1 MTLSLNKFLFSIS
14 FALDL
19 AESEIKCTSLKHSKR
34 VAYICLQMADIMGL
48 SDEEKFDLCSYSL
61 LHDNGLIE
69 SFCNFTSEYKVNNVE
84 EYFDMVNFAEHC
96 TIGENNIKDFPFLTS
111 QKNIILYH
119 HENFDGSGLFG
130 KKESEIP
137 IFAQLI
143 SFADTLDTNFD
154 LSNICYDKK
163 ELILN
168 FVKENEKKLFSKKIV
183 DAYTILSESFL
194 FWGDLEYF
202 DEVNPLEKILPN
214 FTIEVPLES
223 FLSITKIFSKIID
236 GKSKFTAKHSVD
248 LEEKSLKLVEYFNL
262 DDETKLKIQIASN
275 LHDIGKLGTPNAILD
290 KEGSLTNQE
299 LFEIKKHAYLTHTIL
314 SKIDNFSEITKW
326 ASSHHEK
333 LDGSGYPFGLTSN
346 ELGLE
351 ERIVSCLDFYQA
363 LVEDRPY
370 RKSMTHKE
378 AVLILKK
385 NLSDYEIDK
394 NIVNAIDIVFDEK

>member
-19 AESEIKCTSLKHSKR
+19 AESEIKCTSSKHSKR
-34 VAYICLQMADIMGL
+34 VAYICLKMAEIIGL
-48 SDEEKFDLCSYSL
+48 SDKEKFDLCSYSL

-69 SFCNFTSEYKVNNVE
+69 SFCNFTSEYKSNRSQD
-84 EYFDMVNFAEHC
+84 YFELINFAEHC
-96 TIGENNIKDFPFLTS
+96 VIGENNTKEFPFLTK
-111 QKNIILYH
+111 QENVILYH

-130 KKESEIP
+130 KKADEIP
-137 IFAQLI
+137 LFAQLI

-154 LSNICYDKK
+154 LLKICFDKK

-168 FVKENEKKLFSKKIV
+168 YVIQNENILFSKEIV
-183 DAYTILSESFL
+183 ETFKILSESFL

-214 FTIEVPLES
+214 FSIEVSLEK

-248 LEEKSLKLVEYFNL
+248 LEKKSLKLVEYFNL
-262 DDETKLKIQIASN
+262 DEETKLKIQIASN

-299 LFEIKKHAYLTHTIL
+299 LFEIKKHAYLTHSIL
-314 SKIDNFSEITKW
+314 DKLENFNDITKW
-326 ASSHHEK
+326 ASAHHEK
-333 LDGSGYPFGLTSN
+333 HDGTGYPFGLTSD

-370 RKSMTHKE
+370 RKSMSHEE
-378 AVLILKK
+378 AIIILRK
-385 NLSDYEIDK
+385 NLSNYEIDIK
-394 NIVNAIDIVFDEK
+394 IVDAIEIVFK

>member
-19 AESEIKCTSLKHSKR
+19 AESEIKCTSSKHSKR
-34 VAYICLQMADIMGL
+34 VAYICLKIADIIGL
-48 SDEEKFDLCSYSL
+48 SNEEKFDLCSYAL

-69 SFCNFTSEYKVNNVE
+69 SYCNFTNQDKENNLKD
-84 EYFDMVNFAEHC
+84 YFEVINFSDHC
-96 TIGENNIKDFPFLTS
+96 VIGENNIQEFPFLTK

-130 KKESEIP
+130 KKASEIP
-137 IFAQLI
+137 TFSQLI
-143 SFADTLDTNFD
+143 SFADILDTNFD
-154 LSNICYDKK
+154 LFSISNEKK
-163 ELILN
+163 EDIDK
-168 FVKENEKKLFSKKIV
+168 FVIENENKLFSKDV
-183 DAYTILSESFL
+183 VTAYKELSNSFL

-202 DEVNPLEKILPN
+202 DEINPLEKILPD
-214 FTIEVPLES
+214 FSIEVSLKK

-248 LEEKSLKLVEYFNL
+248 LEQKSLKLVEYFGL
-262 DDETKLKIQIASN
+262 DEETKLKIQIASN
-275 LHDIGKLGTPNAILD
+275 LHDIGKLGTPNSILD
-290 KEGSLTNQE
+290 KEGSLTSNE

-314 SKIDNFSEITKW
+314 SKIDNFSDITKW

-333 LDGSGYPFGLTSN
+333 LDGTGYPFGLTSN

-370 RKSMTHKE
+370 RKSMSHFE
-378 AVLILKK
+378 AMILLRK
-385 NLSDYEIDK
+385 NLSNFDIDVEI
-394 NIVNAIDIVFDEK
+394 INAIDTVFK

>member
-19 AESEIKCTSLKHSKR
+19 AESEIKCTSSKHSKR
-34 VAYICLQMADIMGL
+34 VAYICLKIADIIGL
-48 SDEEKFDLCSYSL
+48 SNEEKFDLCSYAL

-69 SFCNFTSEYKVNNVE
+69 SYCNFTNQDKEHKLKD
-84 EYFDMVNFAEHC
+84 YFEIINFSDHC
-96 TIGENNIKDFPFLTS
+96 VIGENNIQEFPFLTK

-130 KKESEIP
+130 KKANEIP
-137 IFAQLI
+137 VFSQLI
-143 SFADTLDTNFD
+143 SFADILDTNFD
-154 LSNICYDKK
+154 LFSISNEKK
-163 ELILN
+163 EDIDK
-168 FVKENEKKLFSKKIV
+168 FVIENEDKLFSKDIV
-183 DAYTILSESFL
+183 TAYKELSNSFL

-202 DEVNPLEKILPN
+202 DEINPLEKILPD
-214 FTIEVPLES
+214 FSIEVSLKR

-248 LEEKSLKLVEYFNL
+248 LEQKSLKLVEYFGL
-262 DDETKLKIQIASN
+262 DEETKLKIQIASN
-275 LHDIGKLGTPNAILD
+275 LHDIGKLGTPNSILD
-290 KEGSLTNQE
+290 KEDSLTSNE

-314 SKIDNFSEITKW
+314 SKIDNFSDITKW
-326 ASSHHEK
+326 ASSHHER
-333 LDGSGYPFGLTSN
+333 LDGTGYPFGLTSN

-370 RKSMTHKE
+370 RKSMSHFE
-378 AVLILKK
+378 AMNLLRK
-385 NLSDYEIDK
+385 NLSNFDIDLK
-394 NIVNAIDIVFDEK
+394 IINAIDVVFK

>member
-19 AESEIKCTSLKHSKR
+19 AESEIKCTSSRHSKR
-34 VAYICLQMADIMGL
+34 VAYICLKISDILGL
-48 SDEEKFDLCSYSL
+48 SNEEKFDLCSYSL

-69 SFCNFTSEYKVNNVE
+69 SYCNFTMKEENNKFE
-84 EYFDMVNFAEHC
+84 DYFELVNFSEHC
-96 TIGENNIKDFPFLTS
+96 LIGENNIKEFPFLSS

-130 KKESEIP
+130 KKNDEIP

-154 LSNICYDKK
+154 LTKICYEKK
-163 ELILN
+163 EQIN
-168 FVKENEKKLFSKKIV
+168 DFVEENKGKLFSKDIV
-183 DAYTILSESFL
+183 DAYQKIADSFL

-202 DEVNPLEKILPN
+202 DETNPLEKILPD
-214 FTIEVPLES
+214 FSIDVSLES

-248 LEEKSLKLVEYFNL
+248 LEEKSLKLVEYFGF
-262 DDETKLKIQIASN
+262 DEETKLKIQIASN
-275 LHDIGKLGTPNAILD
+275 LHDIGKLGTPNSILD
-290 KEGSLTNQE
+290 KEGTLTQKE
-299 LFEIKKHAYLTHTIL
+299 LFEVKKHAYLTHTIL
-314 SKIDNFSEITKW
+314 SKIDNFSDITKW
-326 ASSHHEK
+326 ASSHHER
-333 LDGSGYPFGLTSN
+333 LDGSGYPFGLTQN
-346 ELGLE
+346 ELGFE

-370 RKSMTHKE
+370 RKSMEHDE
-378 AVLILKK
+378 AMILLRK
-385 NLSDYEIDK
+385 NLSNFDIDVEIVD
-394 NIVNAIDIVFDEK
+394 AIDVVFR

>member
-1 MTLSLNKFLFSIS
+1 MNINQI
-14 FALDL
+14 
-19 AESEIKCTSLKHSKR
+19 EVE
-34 VAYICLQMADIMGL
+34 
-48 SDEEKFDLCSYSL
+48 
-61 LHDNGLIE
+61 LI
-69 SFCNFTSEYKVNNVE
+69 
-84 EYFDMVNFAEHC
+84 NFAEHC
-96 TIGENNIKDFPFLTS
+96 VIGENNTKEFPFLTK
-111 QKNIILYH
+111 QENVILYH

-130 KKESEIP
+130 KKADEIP
-137 IFAQLI
+137 LFAQLI

-154 LSNICYDKK
+154 LLKISFDKK

-168 FVKENEKKLFSKKIV
+168 YVIENENILFSKKIV
-183 DAYTILSESFL
+183 ETFKILSESFL

-214 FTIEVPLES
+214 FSIEVSLEK

-262 DDETKLKIQIASN
+262 DEETKLKIQIASN

-299 LFEIKKHAYLTHTIL
+299 LFEIKKHAYLTHSIL
-314 SKIDNFSEITKW
+314 SKLENFNDITKW
-326 ASSHHEK
+326 ASAHHEK

-370 RKSMTHKE
+370 RNSMSHND
-378 AVLILKK
+378 AISILRK
-385 NLSDYEIDK
+385 NLSDYKIDID
-394 NIVNAIDIVFDEK
+394 IVNAIDIVFND

>member
-19 AESEIKCTSLKHSKR
+19 AESEIKCTSSKHSKR
-34 VAYICLQMADIMGL
+34 VAYICLKMAEIIGL
-48 SDEEKFDLCSYSL
+48 SDKEKFDLCSYSL

-69 SFCNFTSEYKVNNVE
+69 SFCNFTSEYKSNRSE
-84 EYFDMVNFAEHC
+84 EYFELINFAEHC
-96 TIGENNIKDFPFLTS
+96 VIGENNTKEFPFLTK
-111 QKNIILYH
+111 QKNVILYH

-130 KKESEIP
+130 KKADEIP
-137 IFAQLI
+137 LFAQLI

-154 LSNICYDKK
+154 LLKICFDKK

-168 FVKENEKKLFSKKIV
+168 YVIQNENILFSKEIV
-183 DAYTILSESFL
+183 ETFKILSESFL

-214 FTIEVPLES
+214 FSIEVSLEK

-248 LEEKSLKLVEYFNL
+248 LEKKSLKLVEYFNL
-262 DDETKLKIQIASN
+262 DEETKLKIQIASN

-299 LFEIKKHAYLTHTIL
+299 LFEIKKHAYLTHSIL
-314 SKIDNFSEITKW
+314 DKLENFNDITKW
-326 ASSHHEK
+326 ASAHHEK
-333 LDGSGYPFGLTSN
+333 YDGTGYPFGLTSD

-370 RKSMTHKE
+370 RKSMSHEE
-378 AVLILKK
+378 AIIILRK
-385 NLSDYEIDK
+385 NLSNYEIDIK
-394 NIVNAIDIVFDEK
+394 IVDAIEIVFK

>member
-19 AESEIKCTSLKHSKR
+19 AESEIKCTSSKHSKR
-34 VAYICLQMADIMGL
+34 VAYICLKIADIIGL
-48 SDEEKFDLCSYSL
+48 SNEEKFDLCSYAL

-69 SFCNFTSEYKVNNVE
+69 SYCNFTNQDKEHKFKD
-84 EYFDMVNFAEHC
+84 YFEIINFSDHC
-96 TIGENNIKDFPFLTS
+96 VIGENNIQEFPFLTK

-130 KKESEIP
+130 KKANEIP
-137 IFAQLI
+137 VFSQLI
-143 SFADTLDTNFD
+143 SFGDILDTNFD
-154 LSNICYDKK
+154 LFSISNEKK
-163 ELILN
+163 EDIDK
-168 FVKENEKKLFSKKIV
+168 FVIENEDKLFSKDIV
-183 DAYTILSESFL
+183 TAYKELSNSFL

-202 DEVNPLEKILPN
+202 DEINPLEKILPD
-214 FTIEVPLES
+214 FSIEVSLKK

-248 LEEKSLKLVEYFNL
+248 LEQKSLKLVEYFGL
-262 DDETKLKIQIASN
+262 DEETKLKIQIASN
-275 LHDIGKLGTPNAILD
+275 LHDIGKLGTPNSILD
-290 KEGSLTNQE
+290 KEDSLTSNE

-314 SKIDNFSEITKW
+314 SKIDNFSDITKW
-326 ASSHHEK
+326 ASSHHER
-333 LDGSGYPFGLTSN
+333 LDGTGYPFGLTSN

-370 RKSMTHKE
+370 RKSMSHFE
-378 AVLILKK
+378 AMSLLRK
-385 NLSDYEIDK
+385 NLSNFDIDLK
-394 NIVNAIDIVFDEK
+394 IINAIDIVFK

>member
-19 AESEIKCTSLKHSKR
+19 AESEIKCTSSKHSKR
-34 VAYICLQMADIMGL
+34 VAYICLKIADIIGL
-48 SDEEKFDLCSYSL
+48 SNEEKFDLCSYAL

-69 SFCNFTSEYKVNNVE
+69 SYCNFTNQDKENNLKD
-84 EYFDMVNFAEHC
+84 YFEVINFSDHC
-96 TIGENNIKDFPFLTS
+96 VIGENNIQEFPFLTK

-130 KKESEIP
+130 KKASEIP
-137 IFAQLI
+137 IFSQLI
-143 SFADTLDTNFD
+143 SFADILDTNFD
-154 LSNICYDKK
+154 LFSISNEKK
-163 ELILN
+163 EDIDK
-168 FVKENEKKLFSKKIV
+168 FVIENENKLFSKDV
-183 DAYTILSESFL
+183 VTAYKELSNSFL

-202 DEVNPLEKILPN
+202 DEINPLEKILPD
-214 FTIEVPLES
+214 FSIEVSLKK

-248 LEEKSLKLVEYFNL
+248 LEQKSLKLVEYFGL
-262 DDETKLKIQIASN
+262 DEETKLKIQIASN
-275 LHDIGKLGTPNAILD
+275 LHDIGKLGTPNSILD
-290 KEGSLTNQE
+290 KEGSLTSNE

-314 SKIDNFSEITKW
+314 SKIDNFSDITKW

-333 LDGSGYPFGLTSN
+333 LDGTGYPFGLTSN

-370 RKSMTHKE
+370 RKSMSHFE
-378 AVLILKK
+378 AMILLRK
-385 NLSDYEIDK
+385 NLSNFDIDVEI
-394 NIVNAIDIVFDEK
+394 INAIDTVFK

>member
-19 AESEIKCTSLKHSKR
+19 AESEIKCTSSKHSKR
-34 VAYICLQMADIMGL
+34 VAYICLKIADIIGL
-48 SDEEKFDLCSYSL
+48 SNEEKFDLCSYAL

-69 SFCNFTSEYKVNNVE
+69 SYCNFTNQDKENNLKD
-84 EYFDMVNFAEHC
+84 YFEVINFSDHC
-96 TIGENNIKDFPFLTS
+96 VIGENNIQEFPFLTK
-111 QKNIILYH
+111 QQNIILYH

-130 KKESEIP
+130 KKASEIP
-137 IFAQLI
+137 VFSQLI
-143 SFADTLDTNFD
+143 SFADILDTNFD
-154 LSNICYDKK
+154 LFSISNEKK
-163 ELILN
+163 EDIDK
-168 FVKENEKKLFSKKIV
+168 FVIENEDKLFSKDIV
-183 DAYTILSESFL
+183 SAYKELSNSFL

-202 DEVNPLEKILPN
+202 DEINPLEKILPD
-214 FTIEVPLES
+214 FSIEVSLKR

-248 LEEKSLKLVEYFNL
+248 LEQKSLKLVEYFGL
-262 DDETKLKIQIASN
+262 DEETKLKIQIASN
-275 LHDIGKLGTPNAILD
+275 LHDIGKLGTPNSILD
-290 KEGSLTNQE
+290 KEGSLTSNE

-314 SKIDNFSEITKW
+314 SKIDNFSDITKW

-333 LDGSGYPFGLTSN
+333 LDGTGYPFGLTSN

-370 RKSMTHKE
+370 RKSMSHFE
-378 AVLILKK
+378 AMILLRK
-385 NLSDYEIDK
+385 NLSNFDIDVEI
-394 NIVNAIDIVFDEK
+394 INAIDTVFK

>member
-19 AESEIKCTSLKHSKR
+19 AESEIKCTSSKHSKR
-34 VAYICLQMADIMGL
+34 VAYICLKIADIIGL
-48 SDEEKFDLCSYSL
+48 SNEEKFDLCSYAL

-69 SFCNFTSEYKVNNVE
+69 SYCNFTNQDKEHKLKD
-84 EYFDMVNFAEHC
+84 YFEIINFSDHC
-96 TIGENNIKDFPFLTS
+96 VIGENNIQEFPFLTK

-130 KKESEIP
+130 KKANEIP
-137 IFAQLI
+137 VFSQLI
-143 SFADTLDTNFD
+143 SFADILDTNFD
-154 LSNICYDKK
+154 LFSISNEKK
-163 ELILN
+163 EDIDK
-168 FVKENEKKLFSKKIV
+168 FVIENENKLFSKDIV
-183 DAYTILSESFL
+183 TAYKELSNSFL

-202 DEVNPLEKILPN
+202 DEINPLEKILPD
-214 FTIEVPLES
+214 FSIEVSLKR

-248 LEEKSLKLVEYFNL
+248 LEQKSLKLVEYFGL
-262 DDETKLKIQIASN
+262 DEETKLKIQIASN
-275 LHDIGKLGTPNAILD
+275 LHDIGKLGTPNSILD
-290 KEGSLTNQE
+290 KEDSLTSNE

-314 SKIDNFSEITKW
+314 SKIDNFSDITKW
-326 ASSHHEK
+326 ASSHHER
-333 LDGSGYPFGLTSN
+333 LDGTGYPFGLTSN

-370 RKSMTHKE
+370 RKSMSHFE
-378 AVLILKK
+378 AMSLLRK
-385 NLSDYEIDK
+385 NLSNFDIDLK
-394 NIVNAIDIVFDEK
+394 IINAIDIVFK

>member
-19 AESEIKCTSLKHSKR
+19 AESEIKCTSSKHSKR
-34 VAYICLQMADIMGL
+34 VAYICLKMAEIIGL
-48 SDEEKFDLCSYSL
+48 SDKEKFDLCSYSL

-69 SFCNFTSEYKVNNVE
+69 SFCNFTSEYKSNRSE
-84 EYFDMVNFAEHC
+84 EYFELINFAEHC
-96 TIGENNIKDFPFLTS
+96 VIGENNIKEFPFLTK
-111 QKNIILYH
+111 QKNVILYH

-130 KKESEIP
+130 KKADEIP
-137 IFAQLI
+137 LFAQLI

-154 LSNICYDKK
+154 LLKICFDKK

-168 FVKENEKKLFSKKIV
+168 YVIQNENILFSKEIV
-183 DAYTILSESFL
+183 ETFKILSESFL

-214 FTIEVPLES
+214 FSIEVSLEK

-248 LEEKSLKLVEYFNL
+248 LEKKSLKLVEYFNL
-262 DDETKLKIQIASN
+262 DEETKLKIQIASN

-299 LFEIKKHAYLTHTIL
+299 LFEIKKHAYLTHSIL
-314 SKIDNFSEITKW
+314 DKLENFNDITKW
-326 ASSHHEK
+326 ASAHHEK
-333 LDGSGYPFGLTSN
+333 HDGTGYPFGLTSD

-370 RKSMTHKE
+370 RKSMSHEE
-378 AVLILKK
+378 AIIILRK
-385 NLSDYEIDK
+385 NLSNYEIDIK
-394 NIVNAIDIVFDEK
+394 IVDAIEIVFK